1 MVVGVERK
9 GRVETHVFFV
19 KSSIVQKVRTL
30 LSVVAFLIVR
40 FPAFTQSTLSL
51 ADSIRR
57 AYQIP
62 ELGYAVVSSSQVLEL
77 QVIGV
82 KKAGATRLAEPTD
95 KFRIGSNT
103 KAITGFIAAQ
113 LVKEK
118 KINWNTRFFDLFP
131 ELKAQSKRAYYKVTL
146 LDLLTFRTRLIPY
159 TYTNDVP
166 ARDQFTGDETQ
177 QRAQF
182 TAWFFQQEPVKG
194 KKGLH
199 FSNLGYVAAGQ
210 MLEKVSGKSYKELV
224 TDLGMQLD
232 IHFGFGNPN
241 SVDTL
246 QPWGHGIG
254 LIPEAPGDNYKLD
267 WLLPAGNIHV
277 NLPDYCKFVQLQLKG
292 LAGQSELLPKEEF
305 QFLHYGLPE
314 FAVGWFLGTDENNQ
328 TFSYNVGNPGTFL
341 TKVFVFKDLDR
352 AIVLFA
358 NAQTPD
364 ADAGLDVLYGALKGK
379 YLR

>member
-1 MVVGVERK
+1 MQKIRTLISVGVFL
-9 GRVETHVFFV
+9 VFLFPV
-19 KSSIVQKVRTL
+19 SAQGTL
-30 LSVVAFLIVR
+30 AI
-40 FPAFTQSTLSL
+40 

-62 ELGYAVVSSSQVLEL
+62 ELGYAVVSSSEVLEL

-82 KKAGATRLAEPTD
+82 KKAGATRPAEPTD

-159 TYTNDVP
+159 TYTNEVP
-166 ARDQFTGDETQ
+166 GQGQFTGNETQ
-177 QRAQF
+177 QRYQF
-182 TAWFFQQEPVKG
+182 AAWFFRQQPVKS

-224 TDLGMQLD
+224 TDLGAQLD

-241 SVDTL
+241 TADTL

-254 LIPEAPGDNYKLD
+254 LVPEGPGDNYKLE

-277 NLPDYCKFVQLQLKG
+277 SLPDYCKFVQLQL
-292 LAGQSELLPKEEF
+292 AGFTGRSELLSKEEF
-305 QFLHYGLPE
+305 QFLHYGLPK
-314 FAVGWFLGTDENNQ
+314 FAIGWFWATDENNQ

-352 AIVLFA
+352 AFVLFA
-358 NAQTPD
+358 NAQTPE
-364 ADAGLDVLYGALKGK
+364 ADAGLDVLYEELKRK
-379 YLR
+379 YHTKP